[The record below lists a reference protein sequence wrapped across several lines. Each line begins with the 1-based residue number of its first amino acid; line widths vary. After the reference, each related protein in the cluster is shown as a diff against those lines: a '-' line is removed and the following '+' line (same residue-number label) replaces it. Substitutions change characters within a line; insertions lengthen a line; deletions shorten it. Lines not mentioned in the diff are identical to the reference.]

1 MKRFITVLV
10 LTLLFANCSKN
21 DDQIIT
27 PVIGKWQ
34 LIKVEANNRTST
46 TTITDY
52 TSQNIIYEFTTN
64 SNLNVNSDHSI
75 FKAGNYNYEFKSDY
89 LSGFP
94 SAGET
99 KTLVVIIDNQ
109 KWTYQLVNKQM
120 ILGTSYFDGP
130 DLYLEKI

>member
-21 DDQIIT
+21 DDQISSPIF
-27 PVIGKWQ
+27 GKWKLAKAEQ
-34 LIKVEANNRTST
+34 NNRTSVT
-46 TTITDY
+46 SVIDY
-52 TSQNIIYEFTTN
+52 SNQNIIYDFGAN
-64 SNLNVNSDHSI
+64 SNLNVNLNHPN
-75 FKAGNYNYEFKSDY
+75 FKSGNYTYEFKSDY

>member
-1 MKRFITVLV
+1 MKKIIKLLMLV
-10 LTLLFANCSKN
+10 LLLTKCSKN
-21 DDQIIT
+21 NDEIIT

-34 LIKVEANNRTST
+34 LIRVEATNRTST

-75 FKAGNYNYEFKSDY
+75 FKAGNYNYEYKNDY
-89 LSGFP
+89 LSGYP
-94 SAGET
+94 SPGET
-99 KTLVVIIDNQ
+99 KTPVVVINNQ
-109 KWTYQLVNKQM
+109 KWTCQFINKQM

-130 DLYLEKI
+130 DLYLEKK